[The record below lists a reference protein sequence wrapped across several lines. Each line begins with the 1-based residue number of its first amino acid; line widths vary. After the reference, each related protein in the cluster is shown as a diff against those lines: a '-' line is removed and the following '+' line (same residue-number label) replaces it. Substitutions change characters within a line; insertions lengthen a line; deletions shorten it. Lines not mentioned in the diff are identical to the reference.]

1 MSFFK
6 VKGIFK
12 TAQVKMGKV
21 RILEGMAGHWQW
33 VGLYREQGTVTS
45 VSPGNPAYS
54 SPTHCTLPT
63 LDG

>member
-21 RILEGMAGHWQW
+21 RILEGMVGHWQW
-33 VGLYREQGTVTS
+33 VGGALSR
-45 VSPGNPAYS
+45 AW
-54 SPTHCTLPT
+54 
-63 LDG
+63 DGDECKSRQSGL